1 MSFNI
6 GSNEQLTAKTKEGKQ
21 MQGKLLIDKI
31 DDLQRRIE
39 RLCVKQETEYT
50 DSRNR
55 YINKLM
61 VQKYSLEK
69 EKNRMIT
76 TLGNF

>member
-1 MSFNI
+1 
-6 GSNEQLTAKTKEGKQ
+6 LTAKTKEGKQ

>member
-1 MSFNI
+1 
-6 GSNEQLTAKTKEGKQ
+6 

-69 EKNRMIT
+69 EKNRMVT